1 MQIEAQSY
9 ATSYIPTAGTTITRA
24 AETCNNSKPS
34 VNSTEGVLYAEIA
47 ALADDGTIRAIT
59 ISDGTVNN
67 FISIRY
73 SVLVDLVR
81 AEVKDGGVQQFFF
94 QTTAND
100 FTQFIK
106 LALQYKANDCQLYI
120 NGTQVVTD
128 TSATMPSGLDR
139 INFDNGSGNQDFYGK
154 VKGLAVYN
162 EALTDAQ
169 LIQLTS

>member
-1 MQIEAQSY
+1 MI
-9 ATSYIPTAGTTITRA
+9 R
-24 AETCNNSKPS
+24 
-34 VNSTEGVLYAEIA
+34 AEI
-47 ALADDGTIRAIT
+47 
-59 ISDGTVNN
+59 
-67 FISIRY
+67 
-73 SVLVDLVR
+73 
-81 AEVKDGGVQQFFF
+81 KDGGVQQFFF

-120 NGTQVVTD
+120 NGTQVATD

-162 EALTDAQ
+162 EALSESQ
-169 LIQLTS
+169 LMQLTGVTASSIYNNFVTRTASFTVEALNEVKKVIDNL